1 MMDLQIAVS
10 QGCLM
15 LSLIFIS
22 FIVAPA
28 LIPLAVRPRVIRVK
42 AQSKF

>member
-1 MMDLQIAVS
+1 
-10 QGCLM
+10 M

-28 LIPLAVRPRVIRVK
+28 LVPLAIRPRAVRVK
-42 AQSKF
+42 AQGKL